1 MPFSNNISG
10 KLNKLEAKRR
20 CEVTFLEPLV
30 CAGFPSAIQNFAENS
45 LDLNDLVIK
54 NQLSTYFI
62 RVIGDSMKDVGIN
75 TNDILIVDR
84 AINVVNNKI
93 VVVRI
98 NDEFTVKR
106 IVFKEDKVFLFAEN
120 EKYKPIEINEEMDFE
135 VWGVVTFIIHQ
146 V

>member
-1 MPFSNNISG
+1 MSFSNNSSG

-20 CEVTFLEPLV
+20 CEITFLEPLIS
-30 CAGFPSAIQNFAENS
+30 AGFPSAIQNFAENS

-120 EKYKPIEINEEMDFE
+120 EKYKPIEIKEEMDFE